1 MKKSLGV
8 LIVTMVCVT
17 AMLSA
22 QAPGAISERFGLGT
36 FRYQGKTFTGLVLR
50 DAYVVDLAAAA
61 VASKQQVPGSVL
73 AIIEQYDNGVGD
85 RIKVVVRD
93 VAGRLATN
101 RPAYIYDLKAV
112 DALQPFE
119 PRTALYARSNY
130 IDHAAEMDARNANP
144 TAPEPKVPPSLP
156 GIWERGANDT
166 RQNPYLFVVPP
177 TIFSGDGDAIQV
189 PLKRSQIDYEC
200 ELVGVMGKLARRV
213 PVDRLK
219 DYIFGYTQS
228 NDVSDR
234 QNRAPETGGGGDWW
248 IQKGQ
253 DTFKPW
259 GPYIVPKEFLDPLN
273 MQMKFTLS
281 GKVLQDDNT
290 KNATHNMYEL
300 AHYASNLLTLRPG
313 DILTIGTPPGV
324 GTARKPPVYMKAG
337 DVSVCAYEGLG
348 TLTNPVIA
356 ESANTTSSR

>member
-73 AIIEQYDNGVGD
+73 AIIEQYDSGVGD

-93 VAGRLATN
+93 VAGRLTTN
-101 RPAYIYDLKAV
+101 RPAYVYDLKAV

-130 IDHAAEMDARNANP
+130 VDHAAEMDARNANP
-144 TAPEPKVPPSLP
+144 TAPAPKVPPSLP

-189 PLKRSQIDYEC
+189 PLKR
-200 ELVGVMGKLARRV
+200 
-213 PVDRLK
+213 
-219 DYIFGYTQS
+219 
-228 NDVSDR
+228 
-234 QNRAPETGGGGDWW
+234 
-248 IQKGQ
+248 
-253 DTFKPW
+253 
-259 GPYIVPKEFLDPLN
+259 
-273 MQMKFTLS
+273 
-281 GKVLQDDNT
+281 
-290 KNATHNMYEL
+290 
-300 AHYASNLLTLRPG
+300 
-313 DILTIGTPPGV
+313 
-324 GTARKPPVYMKAG
+324 
-337 DVSVCAYEGLG
+337 
-348 TLTNPVIA
+348 
-356 ESANTTSSR
+356 